1 MENNDIIPN
10 LFRTEYSKIVA
21 VLSNLFGIKHIEIA
35 EDLASETFLTAM
47 ETWPYKGIPK
57 NPSAWLFAVAKNKAK
72 NHFVRNIIFRDKIAK
87 QLQESRTEE
96 FGIDLSDKNIADSQL
111 QMLFAVCHPTISEKA
126 QISLALRILCGFG
139 IDEIADAFL
148 TNKETINK
156 RLQRAKE
163 NLRSENVQM
172 EIPPNDQLRP
182 RLDSVLR
189 TIYLVFN
196 EGYYSESNNSIIR
209 NELCLEAM
217 NLTYLLLQNDLTNTH
232 STNSLMSLMCFHSS
246 RLEAR
251 LTDKGEIILYQDQD
265 ETLWNTELIEKGFYY
280 LQQASK
286 WEIAS
291 KYYLEASIAYWHT
304 FKKDTKEKWESIFNL
319 YDLLLK
325 IDYTP
330 IANLNRIFAL
340 SKVKGNKLAIIE
352 AKKLNL
358 KDNHFYYLLL
368 SELYKGSD
376 RNKEKDSLENSLKLC
391 KTDTERIFIR
401 KKIEK
406 FEKKTKKADRI
417 TSCIVNGG

>member
-1 MENNDIIPN
+1 MKNNDIISN
-10 LFRTEYSKIVA
+10 LFRSEFSKIVA

-35 EDLASETFLTAM
+35 EDIASETFLIAM
-47 ETWPYKGIPK
+47 ETWPYRGIPK
-57 NPSAWLFAVAKNKAK
+57 NPSAWLLAVAKNKAK
-72 NHFVRNIIFRDKIAK
+72 NHFTRNNIFRDKVAK

-96 FGIDLSDKNIADSQL
+96 FSLDLSDKNIADSQL
-111 QMLFAVCHPTISEKA
+111 QMLFAVCHPTISKKS

-163 NLRSENVQM
+163 KLRSENIQM
-172 EIPPNDQLRP
+172 EIPQNDQLLP
-182 RLDSVLR
+182 RLDSALR

-196 EGYYSESNNSIIR
+196 EGYYSEHNSSIIR
-209 NELCLEAM
+209 KELCLEAM
-217 NLTYLLLQNDLTNTH
+217 NLCYFLLQNDLTNT
-232 STNSLMSLMCFHSS
+232 SSSNSLMSLMCFHSS

-265 ETLWNTELIEKGFYY
+265 ENLWNTELIEKGFYY

-304 FKKDTKEKWESIFNL
+304 FKKDTKEKWESIFKL
-319 YDLLLK
+319 YNLLLK

-330 IANLNRIFAL
+330 IADLNRIFAL
-340 SKVKGNKLAIIE
+340 SKIKGNKRALTE
-352 AKKLNL
+352 VEKLNL
-358 KDNHFYYLLL
+358 KDNHFYHLLL

-376 RNKEKDSLENSLKLC
+376 ENKEKMALENSLKLC
-391 KTDTERIFIR
+391 KTETERKFIR

-406 FEKKTKKADRI
+406 FQKREESRPHNNVYKK
-417 TSCIVNGG
+417 